1 MSDSY
6 QTMDTNNLART
17 LVRLRSEGKQLPT
30 TQFQTLPADR
40 ESAMETQGVVSDLEN
55 IDSRAWKVASSPS
68 NDLVVAPLHP
78 VVRSTPKPTLIWRHG
93 VKLEVEIAV
102 RLGKDIPILSNSTY
116 SRSGL
121 ADAVSEIYLGAEL
134 VWSAVE
140 EGATISYPLFLA
152 DRLGNMGY
160 VIGPSLPATTLDSFG
175 GMSLAVSLDRATL
188 HDGVAQHPTG
198 DVLTWLLGYANDRSR
213 PSASLL
219 AGSVF
224 TTGSLCGAIEI
235 TKPGEIVITF
245 GPETAFD
252 FVLSAEP

>member
-6 QTMDTNNLART
+6 QMMDTNNLAQT

-40 ESAMETQGVVSDLEN
+40 ESAMEIQGVVSELEN

-68 NDLVVAPLHP
+68 NDHVVAPLHP
-78 VVRSTPKPTLIWRHG
+78 FVRSSPKPTLIWRQG
-93 VKLEVEIAV
+93 IKLEVEIAV
-102 RLGKDIPILSNSTY
+102 KLGKNLPVLSNGAY

-121 ADAVSEIYLGAEL
+121 ADAISEIYLGAEL

-140 EGATISYPLFLA
+140 EGARISYPLFLA

-160 VIGPSLPATTLDSFG
+160 VIGPRLPASTLDPFG
-175 GMSLAVSLDRATL
+175 GMPLAVSLDRATL
-188 HDGVAQHPTG
+188 HDGVAQHPAG

-235 TKPGEIVITF
+235 KKPGEIVITF